1 MARKHP
7 YVGLDNQQFW
17 KRAGSGLDG
26 REVDPVSD
34 VPFTLTAAD
43 KIVTAGSCFA
53 QHVARYLTEQ
63 GFNHY
68 VTEKAYPFIDD
79 TVAKKHNF
87 GLFSARYG
95 NLYTARQLLQLLQR
109 AYGSFTPLAG
119 HWSTPDGKAFADPF
133 RPQIQPGGFSSLQ
146 ELEADREQHL
156 AAVRKSV
163 ENMDVFVFTLGLTEA
178 WQDKRD
184 GAVFPIAPGIA
195 GGEFDDEIVEFYNFD
210 HDETTDDLMKAFAFI
225 RSKNPAAK
233 FIVTVS
239 PVPLNATYLPR
250 HVWTSTTWSKAALRI
265 AAEKV
270 TTTLDDCCYFPS
282 YEVITNP
289 HVRGRYYAEDGREV
303 LLTGV
308 DHVMGL
314 FAKHFFE
321 DHEAEERP
329 VKIES
334 VSEEKQHNQKM
345 EELIELLC
353 DEEAIDNV

>member
-17 KRAGSGLDG
+17 KRAITGPTGCD
-26 REVDPVSD
+26 VDPVSD
-34 VPFTLTAAD
+34 VPFTLTPED

-53 QHVARYLTEQ
+53 QHVARYLTDK
-63 GFNHY
+63 GFNHF
-68 VTEKAYPFIDD
+68 VTENAYSFIDEA
-79 TVAKKHNF
+79 VAKKHNF

-109 AYGSFTPLAG
+109 AYGSFAPLAD
-119 HWSTPDGKAFADPF
+119 HWVTSDGNAFADPF
-133 RPQIQPGGFSSLQ
+133 RPQIQPGGFSSLE
-146 ELEADREQHL
+146 ELEADRRQHFSS
-156 AAVRKSV
+156 VRQSV
-163 ENMDVFVFTLGLTEA
+163 ENLDVFIFTLGLTEA
-178 WQDKRD
+178 WQDKRY
-184 GAVFPIAPGIA
+184 GSVFPIAPGVA
-195 GGEFDDEIVEFYNFD
+195 AGEFDENIVEFHNFD
-210 HDETTDDLMKAFAFI
+210 HDETADDLMKAFEFI

-270 TTTLDDCCYFPS
+270 TTALDNCCYFPS

-289 HVRGRYYAEDGREV
+289 HVRGQYYADDGREV
-303 LLTGV
+303 LLSGV

-321 DHEAEERP
+321 NHDATEQRVQKVEASRD
-329 VKIES
+329 
-334 VSEEKQHNQKM
+334 KQHNAQM

>member
-7 YVGLDNQQFW
+7 YVGLSNQQFW
-17 KRAGSGLDG
+17 KRAASGPGGQD
-26 REVDPVSD
+26 VDPVTD
-34 VPFTLTAAD
+34 VPFKLTAED

-53 QHVARYLTEQ
+53 QHVARYLTES
-63 GFNHY
+63 GFNHF
-68 VTEKAYPFIDD
+68 VTEKSYPFIPDS
-79 TVAKKHNF
+79 VAEKHHY

-109 AYGSFTPLAG
+109 AYGEFTPQAD
-119 HWSTPDGKAFADPF
+119 HWKTPDGKAFADPF
-133 RPQIQPGGFSSLQ
+133 RPQIQPGGFASLL
-146 ELEADREQHL
+146 ELEADRRQHF
-156 AAVRKSV
+156 AAVRQSI
-163 ENMDVFVFTLGLTEA
+163 ENLDVFVFTLGLTEA

-195 GGEFDDEIVEFYNFD
+195 GGTFDESIVEFYNFD
-210 HDETTDDLMKAFAFI
+210 HDETADDLAKAFEFI
-225 RSKNPAAK
+225 RAKNPSAK

-250 HVWTSTTWSKAALRI
+250 HVWSSTTWSKAALRI

-270 TTTLDDCCYFPS
+270 TSAMDNCCYFPS

-289 HVRGRYYAEDGREV
+289 HIRGRYYAQDGREV
-303 LLTGV
+303 LLSGV
-308 DHVMGL
+308 NHVMGL

-321 DHEAEERP
+321 DHVAQPAEP
-329 VKIES
+329 QQADKIHS
-334 VSEEKQHNQKM
+334 DQM